1 MLVCSRYYAIASELR
16 YIESKSLAKK
26 SMMVILRKNLD
37 LASGGFDTA
46 ICVGTF
52 NEKHTPPTC
61 LDELVWI
68 PKDGMIIFDYHNL

>member
-1 MLVCSRYYAIASELR
+1 
-16 YIESKSLAKK
+16 
-26 SMMVILRKNLD
+26 MMVILRKNLD
-37 LASGGFDTA
+37 LASGSFDTA

-68 PKDGMIIFDYHNL
+68 PKDGIIIFDYHNL

>member
-1 MLVCSRYYAIASELR
+1 
-16 YIESKSLAKK
+16 
-26 SMMVILRKNLD
+26 MMVILRKNLD
-37 LASGGFDTA
+37 LASGSFDTA

-68 PKDGMIIFDYHNL
+68 SKDGIIIFDYHNLCGFRVSALIGVYREV